1 MRSVVR
7 AAILLTVFLLVPI
20 VPFLILGEAF
30 EQDVKDWFQSHG
42 SQTDVI
48 QVFGLLGVLASD
60 IFFPIPSS
68 AVMTF
73 AGGIMPFWNAVLA
86 SWIGLSLGSLVGFGF
101 ARWLGKPFASKFAE
115 AEDLARIESVATKFG
130 PVVLL
135 LTRPL
140 PILAEACVLLMG
152 TTELS
157 WRRFAVPVVAA
168 NLGQAVFYVSC
179 GVGIE
184 NEHMLLVASFGS
196 GTLPLLLALAI
207 RRCLPSLDSAT
218 DEESDSSGGASS
230 EPAG

>member
-20 VPFLILGEAF
+20 VPFLILGEQF
-30 EQDVKDWFQSHG
+30 EQDVKDWFQAHE
-42 SQTDVI
+42 SQTDLI
-48 QVFGLLGVLASD
+48 QFFGLLGVLASD

-73 AGGIMPFWNAVLA
+73 AGGIMRFWNAVLA
-86 SWIGLSLGSLVGFGF
+86 SWIGLSLGSAVGFGF
-101 ARWLGKPFASKFAE
+101 ARWLGKPFTSKFAE

-130 PVVLL
+130 PAALL

-168 NLGQAVFYVSC
+168 NLGLAVFYVSC
-179 GVGIE
+179 GAGIE
-184 NEHMLLVASFGS
+184 NEHLLLVASVGS

-207 RRCLPSLDSAT
+207 RRRLPSLESAT
-218 DEESDSSGGASS
+218 DKDGDTSGTSSN
-230 EPAG
+230 